1 MGRIGKHLK
10 MDGKASGGKM
20 QRGICC
26 YKTEFA
32 GEQFQ
37 NKEAVRSLHSFQ
49 NLAYSR
55 ATMVDCLKIDERFGP
70 FLPPFFERVGEI

>member
-37 NKEAVRSLHSFQ
+37 NKEAVRSLHSFEKV
-49 NLAYSR
+49 L
-55 ATMVDCLKIDERFGP
+55 TFIICLEILQKIEM
-70 FLPPFFERVGEI
+70 FLITK

>member
-20 QRGICC
+20 QRGEFPAT
-26 YKTEFA
+26 KEFA

-49 NLAYSR
+49 NL
-55 ATMVDCLKIDERFGP
+55 FG
-70 FLPPFFERVGEI
+70 I